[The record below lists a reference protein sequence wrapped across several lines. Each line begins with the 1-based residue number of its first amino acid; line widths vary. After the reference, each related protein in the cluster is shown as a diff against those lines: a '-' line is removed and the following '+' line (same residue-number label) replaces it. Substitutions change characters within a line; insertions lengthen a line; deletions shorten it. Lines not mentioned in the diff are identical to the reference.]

1 MAQICPPTIQP
12 KAGPRRLWFALPWL
26 IFAAVAALIFLLGSY
41 PSLYGDE
48 FWSLTEA
55 RHLGMNLGGVGY
67 FIQLRALMLV
77 TDNDWLLRS
86 LSLFWSAV
94 GMWALHRWLKL
105 EGIGPKT
112 RLTVLLLWATN
123 PFLWMYAQNVRFYA
137 FFVTATVLVLWRFRA
152 MQLRPSRTNLV
163 WLIGAVALACI
174 AQFFTLLVLAALVFG
189 WLWPRLGRWKPLL
202 ILSTLAVVL
211 LLFVPA
217 VRESIVLLEER
228 LQNQPLTPGAPY
240 RGLSASAVLKVCN
253 ALFTLEMGQRVNPFW
268 WWLSIPAAVILTG
281 ALARGV
287 VRLGALPGLRVLV
300 VALLLEVGFVFL
312 VAEPL
317 APPNALGAAPRH
329 VIFFLPALLLALG
342 VGTAGM
348 WWLRGAVLTTQC
360 IGLGCL
366 LFPLWSSDPTDHMDW
381 RMYLRQSIES
391 PEQTYIVVDGRAEQP
406 VRRYLPTNVPLGQTQ
421 DGLAACDSRITR
433 VLFISN
439 DHRLEVTRAL
449 DDLAASLDPAY
460 GLQNNIARF
469 PSPNH
474 RI

>member
-1 MAQICPPTIQP
+1 
-12 KAGPRRLWFALPWL
+12 
-26 IFAAVAALIFLLGSY
+26 
-41 PSLYGDE
+41 
-48 FWSLTEA
+48 
-55 RHLGMNLGGVGY
+55 
-67 FIQLRALMLV
+67 
-77 TDNDWLLRS
+77 
-86 LSLFWSAV
+86 
-94 GMWALHRWLKL
+94 
-105 EGIGPKT
+105 
-112 RLTVLLLWATN
+112 
-123 PFLWMYAQNVRFYA
+123 
-137 FFVTATVLVLWRFRA
+137 
-152 MQLRPSRTNLV
+152 
-163 WLIGAVALACI
+163 
-174 AQFFTLLVLAALVFG
+174 
-189 WLWPRLGRWKPLL
+189 
-202 ILSTLAVVL
+202 
-211 LLFVPA
+211 
-217 VRESIVLLEER
+217 
-228 LQNQPLTPGAPY
+228 
-240 RGLSASAVLKVCN
+240 
-253 ALFTLEMGQRVNPFW
+253 
-268 WWLSIPAAVILTG
+268 
-281 ALARGV
+281 
-287 VRLGALPGLRVLV
+287 LPGLRVLV

-366 LFPLWSSDPTDHMDW
+366 LFPLWSSDPTDHMNW

-406 VRRYLPTNVPLGQTQ
+406 VRRYLPTNVQLGQTQ